1 MVGMSIDKYRL
12 WFKRSKY
19 SSQDLHNAD
28 IRHLPLQIVSV
39 KVKSKR
45 FRDCCKELTFNSF
58 LLIRPIVATP
68 VIVFD
73 KDVYMPRFDLYSK

>member
-1 MVGMSIDKYRL
+1 MVRMSIDKYRL

-19 SSQDLHNAD
+19 SSQDLRNAD

-45 FRDCCKELTFNSF
+45 FRDYCKELAFNSF
-58 LLIRPIVATP
+58 LSIRPIIAYSRYS
-68 VIVFD
+68 ID
-73 KDVYMPRFDLYSK
+73 KDIYMLCFDPFSK